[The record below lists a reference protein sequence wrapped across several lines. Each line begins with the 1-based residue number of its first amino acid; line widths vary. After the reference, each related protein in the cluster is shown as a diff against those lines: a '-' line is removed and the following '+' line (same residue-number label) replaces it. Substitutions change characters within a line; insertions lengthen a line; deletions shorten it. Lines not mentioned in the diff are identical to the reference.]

1 MLVSRDRAQLIDWIK
16 LWPLRQDAV
25 PRHQELIN
33 SFSRRQLIRRAPHC
47 GVGPFIYEPNLGHQ
61 SFSPPSA
68 FLRGHTIE
76 YLPATLASKCPTL
89 VGHASGRE
97 ALQQVD
103 AERAKQNNDHN
114 TDDQH
119 SPRRVGAAV
128 IGGLLIVWGHASRLT
143 LRAYAS
149 ISA

>member
-33 SFSRRQLIRRAPHC
+33 SFSRRQLISHAAHC
-47 GVGPFIYEPNLGHQ
+47 GGRALHIQTNLGHQ
-61 SFSPPSA
+61 SFNPPSA
-68 FLRGHTIE
+68 FLRGHTKS
-76 YLPATLASKCPTL
+76 TCPHL
-89 VGHASGRE
+89 DVQQVGHASGRE
-97 ALQQVD
+97 ALQQLD
-103 AERAKQNNDHN
+103 EERAKQNNDHN

-128 IGGLLIVWGHASRLT
+128 VGGLLIVWGHASRLT